1 LHGTH
6 QQADRV
12 GRAPFGARGTAVAS
26 VAAAVAILACA
37 LWLRGQ
43 SLRYLALA
51 AGATV
56 VTLLAAWTITG
67 SRRWF
72 VSSAAA
78 MALLCLLGARAQR
91 QVWLIDNRWQEYQ
104 RELAGD
110 GAELMRDQL
119 RTAEADLVR
128 IAGSALD
135 APDDAT
141 LASPPLEALVGSG
154 AEQGVVLYR
163 EGLPVAWGG
172 QIRSELDETSGAR
185 AAPDSVRSRSDTIV
199 VARRTHFYLTLY
211 ARVRRG
217 SRQSIASLIVHA
229 DPPADRFA
237 SGLAA
242 LVARRAGLDGF
253 SYVPIDS
260 SIPAIASA
268 DSSGVGVGFP
278 IARPAFRA
286 VPMVAGQ
293 AEVRY
298 AVVERAMSRGALLLA
313 LALVFFVTAV
323 WRRSRLFTQRALALA
338 VALACVAIV
347 PLSAFSNKSALF
359 DPALYFA
366 SFGGPFTANAGALG
380 LTSGLVLLALLSVL
394 RGRVRLRNRP
404 VAVLAVLLI
413 AGLGPFLLRDLAR
426 GVTPP
431 PTGVTIPLW
440 LGWQVPLFLAAV
452 SVLLAGVSAGRASL
466 GASRGLSPALGPAFA
481 GIAALLGPIVWTAPA
496 RWPGWYP
503 ALWILAIASLA
514 LTRRT
519 RALVLIAAVVA
530 ACGSATLIWGATA
543 RKRVELAERDVVAL
557 TRSDPDAERLLERF
571 VRDLEADELTPDDA
585 WLLERYV
592 ESDLAAAGYPVALA
606 TWSAG
611 DSVIAELQPSGRLS
625 PMPTLPALVREARA
639 ATTPVQ
645 RTVESSEGARLVL
658 AVPREEGHVVTVVVA
673 PRTRLLPEDPYAWL
687 LGLGRTWPADPPYAL
702 TLTDVDARARS
713 RDQPMEM
720 RWHRQANELHGDQIV
735 ATGAGPRR
743 AHMEVQLRSLD
754 ALIQRGTLVVL
765 LDLAIVGILWSLNA
779 LAEGGFIRWLRLRR
793 RRWARSYR
801 ARLTLALFAFFV
813 IPALVFAAW
822 SYRRLQSED
831 VQARELLVRE
841 TLRSVLAAPP
851 PRRFEATTSPLL
863 LYVDGRLERS
873 SRELYTMLAPVG
885 RFLSP
890 DIHRAL
896 DLSEEVAASR
906 HERVGRTTAL
916 FGYLAAS
923 TERGERGVYAAPAPS
938 NEIAL
943 DQRRRDLGILVLFAT
958 AVGALAAFWLSEA
971 AAREFARPIGSLRRA
986 ALAIAR
992 GEREPPL
999 AGEPP
1004 VEFGAVFSAFR
1015 RMASDLS
1022 ESREALEVA
1031 QRRTAAILRNV
1042 ASGVIAVSPAETVT
1056 LANPRADAMLDCML
1070 PPGTVLA
1077 DVLPPQMTAIIRAF
1091 LPALHEV
1098 EEFEMRVGDRQLRG
1112 RLTRLAGGAAGAVL
1126 TLDDV
1131 TDLARAERV
1140 LAWGQMARQVAHE
1153 IKNPLTPIRLGVQH
1167 LQRARADNRVDFDD
1181 VLNRNVTRILTE
1193 IDRLD
1198 AIARSFSR
1206 YGTVPSERAPAEPI
1220 DVSEAVR
1227 DILGLERMGES
1238 GIVWERTGADEP
1250 VMAMARADELREVL
1264 LNLLE
1269 NARLA
1274 DARRV
1279 DVAVESRPSFV
1290 AISVRDDG
1298 QGISAEALP
1307 RIFEPHFSTR
1317 TSGSGL
1323 GLAVSRRIVNDWGG
1337 DITVASTVG
1346 KGTTVTV
1353 TLVSAT

>member
-1 LHGTH
+1 MRRL
-6 QQADRV
+6 
-12 GRAPFGARGTAVAS
+12 PFGVSGTAVAG
-26 VAAAVAILACA
+26 VAAAIAILACA

-43 SLRYLALA
+43 SIRYLALA

-56 VTLLAAWTITG
+56 VMLLGTLGISG

-72 VSSAAA
+72 LSSAAA
-78 MALLCLLGARAQR
+78 LVFFVIGGAAAQR
-91 QVWLIDNRWQEYQ
+91 SVWRIDNRWTDVQ
-104 RELAGD
+104 RELAVR
-110 GAELMRDQL
+110 GATLLGSAIVSAESELVGIA
-119 RTAEADLVR
+119 TA
-128 IAGSALD
+128 ALD
-135 APDDAT
+135 APGDPVR
-141 LASPPLEALVGSG
+141 ASAPLESMVASS
-154 AEQGVVLYR
+154 AERGVVLYR
-163 EGLPVAWGG
+163 DGVPTAWGG
-172 QIRSELDETSGAR
+172 QIRSELDTVSGG
-185 AAPDSVRSRSDTIV
+185 DTV
-199 VARRTHFYLTLY
+199 LVARRSHFYVTLY

-217 SRQSIASLIVHA
+217 GNQAVASLIIHA

-237 SGLAA
+237 TALDELVSRRSG
-242 LVARRAGLDGF
+242 VEGF
-253 SYVPIDS
+253 AYVPVTDS
-260 SIPAIASA
+260 GGP
-268 DSSGVGVGFP
+268 GVVFP
-278 IARPAFRA
+278 ETRPGFRA
-286 VPMVAGQ
+286 VPVVAGQ

-298 AVVERAMSRGALLLA
+298 ATVERAMSIGALLLVF
-313 LALVFFVTAV
+313 ALVFFVAAV
-323 WRRSRLFTQRALALA
+323 WRRSRLFTRRAAALA

-347 PLSAFSNKSALF
+347 PLSAFSNRSPLF

-404 VAVLAVLLI
+404 VAVLALLLI

-426 GVTPP
+426 GITPP

-440 LGWQVPLFLAAV
+440 LGWQVPIFLAAV
-452 SVLLAGVSAGRASL
+452 SVLLAGVSVGRASL
-466 GASRGLSPALGPAFA
+466 GAKRGLSPMLGPTFA
-481 GIAALLGPIVWTAPA
+481 GIAALLGPVVWSAPA

-503 ALWILAIASLA
+503 VLWILAIAALA

-543 RKRVELAERDVVAL
+543 RKRVELAERDVIAL
-557 TRSDPDAERLLERF
+557 THIDADAERLLERF
-571 VRDLEADELTPDDA
+571 VGDLETDDSSADAA

-592 ESDLAAAGYPVALA
+592 ASDLAAAGYPVALA
-606 TWSAG
+606 TWSSP
-611 DSVIAELQPSGRLS
+611 DTMLAELEPAGRLA
-625 PMPTLPALVREARA
+625 PLPTIPALVREAV
-639 ATTPVQ
+639 ATGSPTQ
-645 RTVESSEGARLVL
+645 RTVESPEGTRLVL
-658 AVPREEGHVVTVVVA
+658 VVPHREGLITSVVVT

-687 LGLGRTWPADPPYAL
+687 LGLGGAFPADPPYTL
-702 TLTDVDARARS
+702 SLTDVDAQTRS
-713 RDQPMEM
+713 NLQEM
-720 RWHRQANELHGDQIV
+720 RWHRQGNELHGDQV
-735 ATGAGPRR
+735 VQTGSGPRR

-765 LDLAIVGILWSLNA
+765 LDLAIVGILWTLNA
-779 LAEGGFIRWLRLRR
+779 LAEGGFTRWLRLRQ

-801 ARLTLALFAFFV
+801 ARLTLALFTFFV
-813 IPALVFAAW
+813 VPALVFAMW

-831 VQARELLVRE
+831 IQARELLVRE
-841 TLRSVLAAPP
+841 TLRTVLAAPA
-851 PRRFEATTSPLL
+851 PRRFEATASPLL
-863 LYVDGRLERS
+863 LYVGGRLERS
-873 SRELYTMLAPVG
+873 SSLLYSQLAPMG

-906 HERVGRTTAL
+906 HERVGRTSAL

-986 ALAIAR
+986 AIAVAQ

-1056 LANPRADAMLDCML
+1056 LANPRADGMLDCAL
-1070 PPGTVLA
+1070 PPGTKLET
-1077 DVLPPQMTAIIRAF
+1077 VLPQQLFSIVRAF
-1091 LPALHEV
+1091 LPATHEV
-1098 EEFEMRVGDRQLRG
+1098 EEFEMRIGSRQLRG

-1167 LQRARADNRVDFDD
+1167 LQRARADKRADFDEI
-1181 VLNRNVTRILTE
+1181 LNSNVGRILAE
-1193 IDRLD
+1193 IGRLD

-1206 YGTVPSERAPAEPI
+1206 YGTVPSDRAPAEPV
-1220 DVSEAVR
+1220 DVSAAVR

-1238 GIVWERTGADEP
+1238 GIVWERIGADVP
-1250 VMAMARADELREVL
+1250 VLAMARADELREVL

-1279 DVAVESRPSFV
+1279 EVVVESLPSYVTIAV
-1290 AISVRDDG
+1290 ADDG
-1298 QGISAEALP
+1298 HGISADALP

-1353 TLVSAT
+1353 TLVSAG